1 MQRMF
6 AELGLASL
14 TEVTLANGRRADV
27 MAVGPK
33 GEIVIVEVK
42 SCLQDFRTDQKW
54 PEYAPYCDRFYF
66 AVDCDFPK
74 DRIPEHAGLMVCDGF
89 GGAVLRECE
98 PALLNAAR
106 RKAVT
111 LSFAIKEST
120 AQAIRELHAQG
131 LRVIMATGDNERTAQ
146 AVASKLGIDEVR
158 AGVLP
163 EAKKDLIDQLRR
175 EGHKIAMAETG

>member
-1 MQRMF
+1 MAVLATAPVSQAFGDPVPSGRAAEIVRGAQRML

-14 TEVTLANGRRADV
+14 SEVTLANGRRADV

-42 SCLQDFRTDQKW
+42 SCLQDFKTDAKW

-74 DRIPEHAGLMVCDGF
+74 ERIPEEVGLMVCDGF
-89 GGAVLRECE
+89 GGAVLREGAAN
-98 PALLNAAR
+98 PLKAAR

-111 LSFAIKEST
+111 LSFA
-120 AQAIRELHAQG
+120 
-131 LRVIMATGDNERTAQ
+131 RVAAARLM
-146 AVASKLGIDEVR
+146 R
-158 AGVLP
+158 AGESAGP
-163 EAKKDLIDQLRR
+163 AAYEPAID
-175 EGHKIAMAETG
+175 

>member
-1 MQRMF
+1 MLQTSPVSQPFGDPVPQGRAAEIVRGAQRML

-33 GEIVIVEVK
+33 GDIVIIEVK
-42 SCLQDFRTDQKW
+42 SCLQDFQTDQKW

-74 DRIPEHAGLMVCDGF
+74 ERIPDEAGLMVCDGF
-89 GGAVLRECE
+89 GGAILREAV
-98 PALLNAAR
+98 PAPLVAAR

-111 LSFAIKEST
+111 LSFARL
-120 AQAIRELHAQG
+120 AAARL
-131 LRVIMATGDNERTAQ
+131 M
-146 AVASKLGIDEVR
+146 R
-158 AGVLP
+158 AGEP
-163 EAKKDLIDQLRR
+163 APSSAEPAID
-175 EGHKIAMAETG
+175 

>member
-1 MQRMF
+1 MAFAATSPVSQPFGDPVPAGRAAEIVRGAQRML

-33 GEIVIVEVK
+33 GEIVILEVK
-42 SCLQDFRTDQKW
+42 SCLQDFATDQKW

-74 DRIPEHAGLMVCDGF
+74 ERIPEHAGLMVCDGF
-89 GGAVLRECE
+89 GGATLRECE
-98 PALLNAAR
+98 PTPLAAAR

-111 LSFAIKEST
+111 LSFARL
-120 AQAIRELHAQG
+120 AAARL
-131 LRVIMATGDNERTAQ
+131 M
-146 AVASKLGIDEVR
+146 R
-158 AGVLP
+158 AGEP
-163 EAKKDLIDQLRR
+163 APTSAEPSID
-175 EGHKIAMAETG
+175 

>member
-1 MQRMF
+1 ISFATMLNVSPVSPAFGAPVPNGRAAEIVRGVKVML

-42 SCLQDFRTDQKW
+42 SCLQDFATDQKW

-74 DRIPEHAGLMVCDGF
+74 DRIPDHAGLMVCDGF
-89 GGAVLRECE
+89 GG
-98 PALLNAAR
+98 
-106 RKAVT
+106 
-111 LSFAIKEST
+111 
-120 AQAIRELHAQG
+120 
-131 LRVIMATGDNERTAQ
+131 
-146 AVASKLGIDEVR
+146 
-158 AGVLP
+158 
-163 EAKKDLIDQLRR
+163 
-175 EGHKIAMAETG
+175 

>member
-1 MQRMF
+1 VAVLITSPVAQPFGDPVPVGRAAEIVRGAQRML

-27 MAVGPK
+27 MAMGPK

-42 SCLQDFRTDQKW
+42 SCLQDFATDQKW

-74 DRIPEHAGLMVCDGF
+74 ERLPEACGMMVCDGF
-89 GGAVLRECE
+89 GGAILRECE
-98 PALLNAAR
+98 AAALNAAR

-111 LSFAIKEST
+111 LSFARL
-120 AQAIRELHAQG
+120 AAARL
-131 LRVIMATGDNERTAQ
+131 M
-146 AVASKLGIDEVR
+146 R
-158 AGVLP
+158 AGASGASP
-163 EAKKDLIDQLRR
+163 AEPAID
-175 EGHKIAMAETG
+175 

>member
-1 MQRMF
+1 MLITSPVAQPFGDPVPAGRAAEIVRGAQRMM

-27 MAVGPK
+27 MAMSPK

-42 SCLQDFRTDQKW
+42 SCLQDFATDQKW

-74 DRIPEHAGLMVCDGF
+74 ERLPEACGMMVCDGF
-89 GGAVLRECE
+89 GGAILRECE
-98 PALLNAAR
+98 ARLLNAAR

-111 LSFAIKEST
+111 LSFARL
-120 AQAIRELHAQG
+120 AAARL
-131 LRVIMATGDNERTAQ
+131 M
-146 AVASKLGIDEVR
+146 R
-158 AGVLP
+158 A
-163 EAKKDLIDQLRR
+163 
-175 EGHKIAMAETG
+175 AETGRNETGAGVAEPAIE

>member
-1 MQRMF
+1 MAVFATSPVSQAFGDPVPAGRAAEIVRGAQRMF

-54 PEYAPYCDRFYF
+54 PEYAPYCDRFFF

-74 DRIPEHAGLMVCDGF
+74 DLIPEHAGLMVCDGF
-89 GGAVLRECE
+89 GGAVLRECQPE
-98 PALLNAAR
+98 LLNAAR

-111 LSFAIKEST
+111 LSFARL
-120 AQAIRELHAQG
+120 AAARL
-131 LRVIMATGDNERTAQ
+131 M
-146 AVASKLGIDEVR
+146 R
-158 AGVLP
+158 AGVAAGASP
-163 EAKKDLIDQLRR
+163 SEPAID
-175 EGHKIAMAETG
+175 

>member
-1 MQRMF
+1 MASVSLVATSFGDPVPNGRAAEVVRGVQRMF

-27 MAVGPK
+27 MAVGPR

-42 SCLQDFRTDQKW
+42 SCLQDFQTDQKW

-74 DRIPEHAGLMVCDGF
+74 ERIPDACGLMVCDGF
-89 GGAVLRECE
+89 GGAVLRDCV
-98 PALLNAAR
+98 AVQLNAAR

-111 LSFAIKEST
+111 LSFARLAAARLMRVGEFVS
-120 AQAIRELHAQG
+120 ASSAEPAI
-131 LRVIMATGDNERTAQ
+131 D
-146 AVASKLGIDEVR
+146 
-158 AGVLP
+158 
-163 EAKKDLIDQLRR
+163 
-175 EGHKIAMAETG
+175 